1 MCPLATCFRFLRV
14 GVWGRRHGTPPF
26 TNCTAYRG
34 SRTTSGLWDS
44 IDVESYPEQLV
55 QAHLDETLVSPIYF
69 IPDPNRLHSFILSQ
83 ALQKKLN
90 GSSYTFSGMGLECFV
105 PGYLSRAPSSSPSA
119 WPPSRRT
126 EIRPT
131 VFGIDWTSP
140 ADDALG
146 LTPTVAYPNYAA
158 WWTPLED
165 LYGANLPV
173 LKELKK
179 KYDPKNIMGLA
190 GGWKL

>member
-1 MCPLATCFRFLRV
+1 
-14 GVWGRRHGTPPF
+14 
-26 TNCTAYRG
+26 
-34 SRTTSGLWDS
+34 
-44 IDVESYPEQLV
+44 
-55 QAHLDETLVSPIYF
+55 
-69 IPDPNRLHSFILSQ
+69 
-83 ALQKKLN
+83 
-90 GSSYTFSGMGLECFV
+90 MGLECFV

-140 ADDALG
+140 ADDALVASAMRSATANIRSKAAKLG